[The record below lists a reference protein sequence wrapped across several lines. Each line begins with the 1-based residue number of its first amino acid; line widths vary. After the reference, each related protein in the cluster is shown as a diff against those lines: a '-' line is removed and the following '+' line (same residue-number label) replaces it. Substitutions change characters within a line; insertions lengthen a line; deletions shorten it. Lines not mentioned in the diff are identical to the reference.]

1 MIDMLELSNQSI
13 FSHYPLML
21 QICGIQ
27 YNIEE

>member
-13 FSHYPLML
+13 FSHYLSML